1 MITDKQ
7 TQRLPRGVALSAAL
21 LLMAAPA
28 ALADPQ
34 GYGFANPRPVASAAV
49 NALPSVELDNP
60 PKPDADFLSSTSTW
74 DAQARS
80 PRIALHSA
88 TLVDQAPGN

>member
-7 TQRLPRGVALSAAL
+7 ARQLLHGAAFSAAL